1 VILTVIF
8 LLLVASAFFSGAET
22 ALTAASRPYMHQ
34 LASTGDKR
42 AIMVNDLR
50 QHRERLLGAILLGN
64 NVVNILASALATGAL
79 IALFGEVGVAYATI
93 VMTVLIVVFT
103 EILPKTYAFRYA
115 NEAARAL
122 APFVVPVVFAL
133 TPVVNAVNAAIRG
146 VFSLFGVDFKAEDGF
161 AASVEELRGAIELH
175 AGEDLKAVRH
185 ERAMLHGVL
194 DLSELQLGEATI
206 HRSHVIAFDADEP
219 AEAIFEKVLASPHS
233 RFPLWRD
240 NPDNIVGVLHA
251 KDIFRAVRD
260 AGGNAAGLNVAQIA
274 AKPWFVPETTP
285 LLDQLR
291 AFRERREQFAVVVD
305 EYGSLMGIVTLADIL
320 AEIVGDMPETRGDAA
335 PGLSEPLPGVRPQ
348 ADGSYLIQGSVTIR
362 DLDRALDWN
371 LPDDAATTLAGLVLH
386 ESRRIPEIGQAFIF
400 HGFRFEI
407 LRRQRHQITLVRV
420 TPPAG
425 QNRPKSRPLG

>member
-1 VILTVIF
+1 MTLTVIF
-8 LLLVASAFFSGAET
+8 LLLIASAFFSGAET
-22 ALTAASRPYMHQ
+22 ALTAASRPLMHQ
-34 LASTGDKR
+34 LATTGDRR
-42 AIMVNDLR
+42 AAMVNDLR
-50 QHRERLLGAILLGN
+50 QHRERLLGALLLGN
-64 NVVNILASALATGAL
+64 NIVNILASSLATGAL
-79 IALFGEVGVAYATI
+79 VALFGEVGVAYAT
-93 VMTVLIVVFT
+93 VGMTALVVVFG
-103 EILPKTYAFRYA
+103 EILPKTYAFRNA
-115 NEAARAL
+115 DSAARAL
-122 APFVVPVVFAL
+122 APLVVPVVFLLAPVTHAL
-133 TPVVNAVNAAIRG
+133 NAAISRG
-146 VFSLFGVDFKAEDGF
+146 LSLFGVQFKAEDGF

-175 AGEDLKAVRH
+175 GGEDLKAVRH

-194 DLSELQLGEATI
+194 DLSELQLGEAMV
-206 HRSHVIAFDADEP
+206 HRSHVVAFDVDEP

-233 RFPLWRD
+233 RFPLWRE
-240 NPDNIVGVLHA
+240 NPDNIVGVLHT

-260 AGGNAAGLNVAQIA
+260 AGGDAKGLNVAQIA

-320 AEIVGDMPETRGDAA
+320 AEIVGDMPETRDAAA
-335 PGLSEPLPGVRPQ
+335 PGEPLPGVRSQ

-386 ESRRIPEIGQAFIF
+386 ESRRIPEVGQAFLF

-425 QNRPKSRPLG
+425 QNRPKSRPAG